1 VLLVMDV
8 GNTRTKWALADEAGT
23 LTELEVCM
31 NADIATSNLSAIAQK
46 VDKVLI
52 ASVAGDAMAK
62 QLAKLLAPLQPEFV
76 TVTKQACGVV
86 NSSYPTLGADRW
98 AALIAVR
105 HRIKQAVL
113 VVNAGTAV
121 TIDALDSR
129 GLFLGGTIMPGLR
142 LMQATLAKNTA
153 KLNVGEGVMQDF
165 PKNTQDAIQTGCLN
179 AVAGAVGVML
189 KRLEKHSGWLP
200 KLVMSGG
207 DATKIA
213 EVLNLN
219 TKQVIIMEYLVL
231 QGIVLLE
238 KESR

>member
-1 VLLVMDV
+1 
-8 GNTRTKWALADEAGT
+8 
-23 LTELEVCM
+23 
-31 NADIATSNLSAIAQK
+31 
-46 VDKVLI
+46 
-52 ASVAGDAMAK
+52 
-62 QLAKLLAPLQPEFV
+62 
-76 TVTKQACGVV
+76 
-86 NSSYPTLGADRW
+86 
-98 AALIAVR
+98 
-105 HRIKQAVL
+105 
-113 VVNAGTAV
+113 
-121 TIDALDSR
+121 
-129 GLFLGGTIMPGLR
+129 MPGLR

-153 KLNVGEGVMQDF
+153 KLNVGEGVMNDF